1 MDHKGFAEAI
11 IDLAGV
17 SGCKDKALAPYC
29 IRGGGA
35 TWHFT
40 KYQNYDTTQA
50 LGRWSNVKTARLYID
65 QATSEV
71 GLLSLP
77 AWGKARMA
85 KGVSSL
91 EALID
96 SV

>member
-1 MDHKGFAEAI
+1 MQSYGWFHPALHK
-11 IDLAGV
+11 V
-17 SGCKDKALAPYC
+17 SS
-29 IRGGGA
+29 
-35 TWHFT
+35 
-40 KYQNYDTTQA
+40 YDTA
-50 LGRWSNVKTARLYID
+50 KAHGRWSNAKTARLYIN